1 MFFSEWKYLKTNKFL
16 IVVLIAIVL
25 IPSIYAVGFL
35 KSMWDPYG
43 KIKDLPVAVV
53 NEDQSVKYTGKKLAV
68 GSKLKDNLADSD
80 AMKFSFPSKREA
92 QKGLSDGKYYMV
104 MTIPKN
110 FSEHATTLLDAHPKQ
125 MIIHYT
131 TSSGHSFIAGKFSK
145 SAAESITNSISTQVT
160 KTYAET
166 LFKQIKTLG
175 NGMGTAA
182 NGNKKLVSGTEK
194 LQSGNQTI
202 TSNLQTLA
210 SSSLTFSNGTDI
222 LTDGL
227 AQYFDGVNQLDAGS
241 LKLTDGLEQLSGKIP
256 ALSSGVLQLSEG
268 SSNLSSGLGQ
278 YTSGVGQLNTGVS
291 TLNSG
296 AEKLASGSNSL
307 AAGIN
312 KLSDGSASLNNGVSV
327 YTSGTDKAY
336 QGSQKVSDGLAQM
349 NTALNSNDAKT
360 KMTQLQTGLQSFQ
373 EGLNQLQT
381 SLDNNQ
387 NSAQITQLTSTMS
400 NLAKNVA
407 TISNYVAGTQGK
419 IESIAKSQNLS
430 DTQVSALESALL
442 PTNEIND
449 ALKSST
455 SNLNDLQSNLTALMK
470 SSDTNISQLQSVV
483 NTLSNIYGTSSD
495 SKTLYG
501 AISGMIAS
509 FNQVGNSTAQ
519 LNNGA
524 SQLTNGLSQLSGQS
538 QQLVNGSIQLQ
549 EGLEQL
555 NANLP
560 SLTIGIESLA
570 AGSAKLNEGSQKLS
584 QNSTKLNEGSQK
596 LANGISSLNTN
607 MLTLGS
613 AVSQLSLGSSQLTT
627 GLDKLSA
634 NNNKLLSGSHQLANG
649 ATKISDGSVKLAE
662 GSSKLSDGLTKVR
675 DGNATLADK
684 LGQVNE
690 KVNKIHADK
699 LTYKQLATPAST
711 KHIEKDKVPNNGTAM
726 APYMLSVALFVGSLA
741 FNLMYDMFSPRK
753 YPNNSLLWWV
763 SKMTVLYPFAV
774 VQATIM
780 FGLMIGI
787 VGLMPVNYI
796 ATYTTLVITSLT
808 FISIVTM
815 LNLWFGKVGAFL
827 SMIFMVIQLGG
838 SAGTYPIQLSNSFF
852 EIIHPYLPM
861 TYSVNALRETIMIGG
876 SMWNEIRVLV
886 AIFAIVTLLIILFY
900 INRYG
905 KLQPLMFKNS
915 SIVSENSIK

>member
-1 MFFSEWKYLKTNKFL
+1 MLSIEWKKIWKNKFMV
-16 IVVLIAIVL
+16 IVLIAIVL

-53 NEDQSVKYTGKKLAV
+53 NEDQSVKYAGKKLAV

-312 KLSDGSASLNNGVSV
+312 KLSDGSASLNNGVSA

-387 NSAQITQLTSTMS
+387 NSVQITQLTSTMS

-419 IESIAKSQNLS
+419 IESVAKSQNLS

-455 SNLNDLQSNLTALMK
+455 SNLTDLQSNLTALMK
-470 SSDTNISQLQSVV
+470 SSDTNISQLKSAV
-483 NTLSNIYGTSSD
+483 NTLSNSYGTSSD

-555 NANLP
+555 NANVP
-560 SLTIGIESLA
+560 SLTSGIESLA
-570 AGSAKLNEGSQKLS
+570 AGSAKLNEGTQKLS
-584 QNSTKLNEGSQK
+584 QNGTKLNEGSQK

-607 MLTLGS
+607 MPTLGS
-613 AVSQLSLGSSQLTT
+613 AVSQLSSGSAQLTT

-634 NNNKLLSGSHQLANG
+634 NNNKLLNGSHQLANG

-684 LGQVNE
+684 LGQANE
-690 KVNKIHADK
+690 KVNKIHANK

-711 KHIEKDKVPNNGTAM
+711 KHIEKDTVPNNGTAM
-726 APYMLSVALFVGSLA
+726 APYMLSVALFVGAVA
-741 FNLMYDMFSPRK
+741 FNLMFDLVTPLK
-753 YPNNSLLWWV
+753 YPKKAISWWA
-763 SKMTVLYPFAV
+763 SKMSVLYPFAFL
-774 VQATIM
+774 QAAIM
-780 FGLMIGI
+780 YFVAISMIGI
-787 VGLMPVNYI
+787 KPVQYG
-796 ATYTTLVITSLT
+796 TTFGVLILVSFT
-808 FISIVTM
+808 FISVVTA
-815 LNLWFGKVGAFL
+815 LNLWFGKVGSFL
-827 SMIFMVIQLGG
+827 AMILMVIQLGG

-852 EIIHPYLPM
+852 EGIHPYLPM
-861 TYSVNALRETIMIGG
+861 TYSVNALRETLMIGG
-876 SMWNEIRVLV
+876 SAQNDVIVMFG
-886 AIFAIVTLLIILFY
+886 IFVVFTLTMIGFY
-900 INRYG
+900 
-905 KLQPLMFKNS
+905 MFKQLK
-915 SIVSENSIK
+915 IKKINYVHN